1 VPFDKI
7 SSKKRPKSLVDLQKT
22 PYNHGYKKLCLP
34 RKGSASLKTTP
45 LTQYLIYATGPANAG
60 NDAENLAC
68 KVSYLWQNWLQIQV
82 VRQEMS
88 KAAEAAI
95 GATWSG
101 GQFWTLLEAGSL
113 LQGLIK

>member
-1 VPFDKI
+1 MV
-7 SSKKRPKSLVDLQKT
+7 
-22 PYNHGYKKLCLP
+22 C
-34 RKGSASLKTTP
+34 A
-45 LTQYLIYATGPANAG
+45 AGPANAG

-113 LQGLIK
+113 LQGLIKYTLLKLGLPLTLTQPLLGFCTYIVLKKKKQ